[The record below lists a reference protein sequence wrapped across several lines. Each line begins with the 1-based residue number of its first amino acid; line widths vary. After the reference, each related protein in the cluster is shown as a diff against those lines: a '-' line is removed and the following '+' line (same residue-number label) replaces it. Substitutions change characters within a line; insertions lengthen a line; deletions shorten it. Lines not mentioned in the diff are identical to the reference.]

1 MVANQPETSTSQEG
15 PEHSVRIKSLNPTV
29 PSFDGTNPE
38 DLLRLVTL
46 TKLEL
51 AFANSDCEED
61 KCAWLCQHFSGA
73 ALDWLENELADGP
86 ELLTDFEEL
95 VAQVKANFGI
105 TEDTLRARY
114 QVQFDALRMGADWP
128 SFLSEFDRLT
138 RKLHLVSNNERL
150 QLLRMKLPASVL
162 AKFAEQGL
170 LMVDYAIIR
179 DRLLTMH
186 ALNPAG
192 QAASGAKRAARPK
205 CGTCGKK
212 GHTAAECRS
221 GK

>member
-1 MVANQPETSTSQEG
+1 MVAGDNQGDLPMEPESST
-15 PEHSVRIKSLNPTV
+15 RIKTQNPSA

-51 AFANSDCEED
+51 AFASSDADED
-61 KCAWLCQHFSGA
+61 KCAWLAQHFSGA
-73 ALDWLENELADGP
+73 ALDWLEHELADDTQI
-86 ELLTDFEEL
+86 LLDFEEF
-95 VAQVKANFGI
+95 VSQAKANFGI
-105 TEDTLRARY
+105 TDDTLRARY
-114 QVQFDALRMGADWP
+114 QVQLDALRMGANWP

-138 RKLHLVSNNERL
+138 RKLGMTNNQERL

-162 AKFAEQGL
+162 TKFADQGL

-179 DRLLTMH
+179 DRLLTMY
-186 ALNPAG
+186 ALAPVG
-192 QAASGAKRAARPK
+192 LSTTGAKKAVKPK